1 MNDREGFMAAPMLHT
16 LVTFLL
22 DGDQA
27 QALGEVRRLR
37 ESGMEP
43 RQITT
48 DGVEA
53 AMGELDAKCT
63 VEQFNLLE
71 IMLCGRA
78 AMAVLKELYP
88 PNQPRGPTKATIV
101 VGSLQGDVHDLGK
114 NIFKMVVTSSGYSVV
129 DCGKDCPA
137 DKLVDAA
144 GATGALA
151 IGVSGLLTAIVPQVR
166 GLKERLVERG
176 LSATKVIA
184 GGAALKQASADSL
197 RVDFVARSAFEGLH
211 YLDRLTA
218 RHEQP

>member
-1 MNDREGFMAAPMLHT
+1 MTASVLRS

-27 QALGEVRRLR
+27 QSLGEVRRLR
-37 ESGMEP
+37 ESGLEALA
-43 RQITT
+43 ITT

-53 AMGELDAKCT
+53 AMAELDAKCT

-88 PNQPRGPTKATIV
+88 PTQPRGPTVATVV

-114 NIFKMVVTSSGYSVV
+114 NIFKMVVTASGYGVV

-137 DKLVDAA
+137 DKLIDAA
-144 GATGALA
+144 ANAGALA
-151 IGVSGLLTAIVPQVR
+151 IGVSGLLTTVVPQVR
-166 GLKERLVERG
+166 GLKERLTDRG
-176 LSATKVIA
+176 LSAIKVMA
-184 GGAALKQASADSL
+184 GGAALKQASAESL

-211 YLDRLTA
+211 YLDQLTG